1 MRMRR
6 LREAGALVT
15 RINRRGW
22 ESAERQILQDAIGIG
37 CIHDGAFAE
46 AAAVLGFFALQQ
58 MALAGVAAQDFARAG
73 DLEPFGHGLSCFDAF
88 GSSHKFII
96 SIAKGRA
103 LYAANGRGASVIFN
117 F

>member
-1 MRMRR
+1 M
-6 LREAGALVT
+6 
-15 RINRRGW
+15 
-22 ESAERQILQDAIGIG
+22 AERQILRDAIYIRR
-37 CIHDGAFAE
+37 IHDRALAE
-46 AAAVLGFFALQQ
+46 TAAALGVFALQQ
-58 MALAGVAAQDFARAG
+58 VALAGMAAHDFARAG